1 MRLTTR
7 ARYAL
12 RLMVDVA
19 RNGGEEK
26 PVSLASVS
34 ERTGIS
40 RGYLE
45 QLVLGLRNARLVR
58 GVAGRYGGYRLAER
72 PANITVGQIVEA
84 AIGPIFLVD
93 CIEDASTCVRAEFC
107 ECRVVYS
114 LINERV
120 AEVLREYTLAD
131 LLDPNWVS
139 DHGADQ
145 GDGAL
150 PIIPNTTGAEGRQSA
165 DPETDENPRLAGKIE
180 RDTGGLER

>member
-12 RLMVDVA
+12 RMMLDVA

-58 GVAGRYGGYRLAER
+58 GVAGRYGGYRLSET
-72 PANITVGQIVEA
+72 PSKITVGQIVEA

-93 CIEDASTCVRAEFC
+93 CVEDAATCVRAEFC

-114 LINERV
+114 LINQRIS
-120 AEVLREYTLAD
+120 EVLSEYTLAD
-131 LLDPNWVS
+131 LLDPNWVR
-139 DHGADQ
+139 DHGVDEQARD
-145 GDGAL
+145 L
-150 PIIPNTTGAEGRQSA
+150 PIIPSPGSVDEPSS
-165 DPETDENPRLAGKIE
+165 DPEADRGPRLVGQSDAH
-180 RDTGGLER
+180 TGGSER

>member
-1 MRLTTR
+1 MML
-7 ARYAL
+7 
-12 RLMVDVA
+12 DVA
-19 RNGGEEK
+19 RHGGEEK
-26 PVSLASVS
+26 PISLASVA

-72 PANITVGQIVEA
+72 PSNITVGQIVEA

-93 CIEDASTCVRAEFC
+93 CVEDATTCVRADYC

-114 LINERV
+114 LINERI

-131 LLDPNWVS
+131 LLDPNWVV
-139 DHGADQ
+139 DHGASQ
-145 GDGAL
+145 GDRGL
-150 PIIPNTTGAEGRQSA
+150 PIISDSTGADDRPSNDEEADGDSRLVRQSA
-165 DPETDENPRLAGKIE
+165 GDR
-180 RDTGGLER
+180 GGLER

>member
-12 RLMVDVA
+12 RMILDVA
-19 RNGGEEK
+19 RNGGLER
-26 PVSLASVS
+26 PVSLASVA

-72 PANITVGQIVEA
+72 PSNITVGQIVEA

-93 CIEDASTCVRAEFC
+93 CVEDPATCDRAETC

-114 LINERV
+114 LINNRI
-120 AEVLREYTLAD
+120 AEVLSEYTLAD
-131 LLDPNWVS
+131 LLDPSWISAHDVDRGYRDLPILAS
-139 DHGADQ
+139 PDQ
-145 GDGAL
+145 GDRPPSDLEPRDHSQAV
-150 PIIPNTTGAEGRQSA
+150 GRIGG
-165 DPETDENPRLAGKIE
+165 DPGGRE
-180 RDTGGLER
+180 R

>member
-12 RLMVDVA
+12 RMMLDVA
-19 RNGGEEK
+19 RNGGSER
-26 PVSLASVS
+26 PVSLASVA

-58 GVAGRYGGYRLAER
+58 GVAGRYGGYRLVER
-72 PANITVGQIVEA
+72 PSNITVGQIVES

-93 CIEDASTCVRAEFC
+93 CIEDPATCDRAESC

-114 LINERV
+114 LINERI
-120 AEVLREYTLAD
+120 AEVLSEYTLAD
-131 LLDPNWVS
+131 LLDPSWVS
-139 DHGADQ
+139 THEVDRGNRDLPVLSGPDPGDRPASDLEPGDHAHSVGRIG
-145 GDGAL
+145 GDSG
-150 PIIPNTTGAEGRQSA
+150 GR
-165 DPETDENPRLAGKIE
+165 E
-180 RDTGGLER
+180 R